1 VKRGP
6 ARDAAPPSARDVAA
20 RVVARVAEEQS
31 FAAAAL
37 EGELGRAMQL
47 EARDRALA
55 TELVYGTLRVMP
67 WLLGEIGRHVPK
79 GIKSVDER
87 VRAPMV
93 VAAYQLWFT
102 RVPAFAAVSEA
113 VEAVRHVRGPK
124 VAAFANAVLRRVSE
138 RAARER
144 AKDPDAMRESAI
156 VESTP
161 VWLRAALARAMPEE
175 EVRAFLAMGTEPPPV
190 ALRVERAEERDAWIE
205 KLRAAVPGATFEP
218 GQLSPLA
225 ILARGAGRPQ
235 SLPGWSEGAWTVQ
248 EEGSQVAALAVGARE
263 GEQVLDACAGR
274 GNKTAVLARAVGATG
289 AVDACDTSATKLTR
303 LQEDLARLGLHVR
316 ATHAV
321 DWTVGSGDVTGTYDR
336 VLVDAPCTGVGT
348 LRRRPEITLRLKEQD
363 LVDKPRA
370 QLAIAS
376 RAADHV
382 RPGGTLVYVV
392 CSVLREEAE
401 DVIDALL
408 RARADLQPAEAG
420 HFRLSPHVQG
430 TDGYFVARLT
440 KT

>member
-1 VKRGP
+1 
-6 ARDAAPPSARDVAA
+6 VAA
-20 RVVARVAEEQS
+20 RVVLRVVEEQS

-37 EGELGRAMQL
+37 EGELGRAVQL
-47 EARDRALA
+47 EARDKALA

-79 GIKSVDER
+79 GIASVDER

-138 RAARER
+138 RAAKER
-144 AKDPDAMRESAI
+144 AKDPEAMRETAI

-161 VWLRAALARAMPEE
+161 AWLRAALARAMPEE
-175 EVRAFLAMGTEPPPV
+175 EVRAFLAMSTEPPPV
-190 ALRVERAEERDAWIE
+190 ALRVEKAEERDAWIE
-205 KLRAAVPGATFEP
+205 KLRAAAPGATFEP
-218 GQLSPLA
+218 GRVSPLA

-235 SLPGWSEGAWTVQ
+235 SLPGWSDGAWTVQ
-248 EEGSQVAALAVGARE
+248 EEGSQVAALTLGARE

-274 GNKTAVLARAVGATG
+274 GTKTGVLARAVGATG
-289 AVDACDTSATKLTR
+289 TVDACDTSPTKLTR
-303 LQEDLARLGLHVR
+303 LQEDLTRLGLHVR

-321 DWTVGSGDVTGTYDR
+321 DWTVGSGEVTGTYDR

-348 LRRRPEITLRLKEQD
+348 LRRRPEITLRLKEAD

-382 RPGGTLVYVV
+382 RPGGSLVYVV

-408 RARADLQPAEAG
+408 RARADLRPAEAG
-420 HFRLSPHVQG
+420 PFRLLPHVQG

>member
-1 VKRGP
+1 
-6 ARDAAPPSARDVAA
+6 
-20 RVVARVAEEQS
+20 
-31 FAAAAL
+31 
-37 EGELGRAMQL
+37 
-47 EARDRALA
+47 
-55 TELVYGTLRVMP
+55 MP
-67 WLLGEIGRHVPK
+67 WLLGEIARHATR
-79 GIKSVDER
+79 GIGSIDER

-113 VEAVRHVRGPK
+113 VEGVRHARGPK
-124 VAAFANAVLRRVSE
+124 MAAFANAVLRKVAE

-144 AKDPDAMRESAI
+144 AKDPDAMRETAI

-161 VWLRAALARAMPEE
+161 AWLRTALARAMPEPD
-175 EVRAFLAMGTEPPPV
+175 VRAFLAMGIEPPPV

-205 KLRAAVPGATFEP
+205 KLRAAAPGATFEP
-218 GQLSPLA
+218 GRVSPLA

-235 SLPGWSEGAWTVQ
+235 SLPGWNEGAWTVQ

-289 AVDACDTSATKLTR
+289 AVDACDTSPTKLKR
-303 LQEDLARLGLHVR
+303 LQDDLARLGLHAL

-321 DWTVGSGDVTGTYDR
+321 DWTVGSGDVTAAYDR
-336 VLVDAPCTGVGT
+336 VLVDAPCTGTGT
-348 LRRRPEITLRLKEQD
+348 LRRRPEIGLRLKEQD

-370 QLAIAS
+370 QLAIVS

-382 RPGGTLVYVV
+382 RPGGSLVYVV

-420 HFRLSPHVQG
+420 QFRLLPNVQG
-430 TDGYFVARLT
+430 TDGYFVARLARLA